1 MGTRPLTL
9 AKDGGSGD
17 GRRDY
22 RKEAQ
27 EWAAGIK
34 DKDTREYAAEAAEL
48 VLRKGFRLPR
58 ISFVRLK
65 KTRGGLVAARYRSPL
80 SFELGMGVI
89 EINEHP
95 DIRKDGGLKAM
106 QEKAVEWG
114 WSAQPNPILHEFGHM
129 IDHYMH
135 STAYD
140 TEIGDR
146 FDRMDR
152 DMVKKEVSQYAA
164 TEGTEFRAELIS
176 AILSGKTFTTDLLDA
191 AYLDRYRSV
200 EGVDEIYRMGS
211 GEIPNTSMVERRFGS
226 MMDALF
232 HDGGASLKTEL
243 LDNPEVV
250 RFIDSHSRVLDNA
263 FSRVEMSDSMRS
275 RLRASDW
282 MFSGLKTFHELHEA
296 FPSLLD
302 ENGERKPFERFLND
316 VQKIDETYNQ
326 NWLRAEYN
334 FAGASAG
341 MAARWEDFEEDGDRY
356 YLQYRTAHDG
366 RVRPEHAE
374 MDGITLPVDDPF
386 WDTNYPPNGW
396 NCRCTVV
403 QVLKADNEPTDRG
416 EAYRRA
422 ESALRGDR
430 RGMFRFNPGKEG
442 RVFPAYNPYS
452 VSACAGC
459 PRSELKLARD
469 IPANEL
475 CQACRFLQSC
485 YENRGET
492 YSVGDGTVRI
502 SDMVNRKDGDFEK
515 LRQTAEEF
523 ARMGRNVT
531 LTPKMTRPSRFQY
544 ECVYG
549 SLVGTKYEGKC
560 PDLNIDGLWYE
571 HEGFTSANPKNAFR
585 NMVTNGLKQSDRIII
600 DDPEL
605 AEAYMKRIIRN
616 RIAEG
621 QNIQE
626 VWLRD
631 KNGRIRS
638 LYDKKS
644 EE

>member
-1 MGTRPLTL
+1 MAVPL
-9 AKDGGSGD
+9 AKDVGGGD

-65 KTRGGLVAARYRSPL
+65 KTRGGLVAARYRRPL

-356 YLQYRTAHDG
+356 SLQYRTAHDG

-475 CQACRFLQSC
+475 CQACQMLQVISHNRSNLADERILDYDTAKWEHTYVSGKSNGFVVTEQERINEASISPNEMEK
-485 YENRGET
+485 YERELRICKILADNGHDIQYLHGEGRHRGET
-492 YSVGDGTVRI
+492 YDILFDGIPADLKSIEGT
-502 SDMVNRKDGDFEK
+502 
-515 LRQTAEEF
+515 
-523 ARMGRNVT
+523 GRT
-531 LTPKMTRPSRFQY
+531 IPKH
-544 ECVYG
+544 V
-549 SLVGTKYEGKC
+549 K
-560 PDLNIDGLWYE
+560 
-571 HEGFTSANPKNAFR
+571 HA
-585 NMVTNGLKQSDRIII
+585 
-600 DDPEL
+600 
-605 AEAYMKRIIRN
+605 
-616 RIAEG
+616 
-621 QNIQE
+621 
-626 VWLRD
+626 LRD
-631 KNGRIRS
+631 QGAEMVILCLPAHTEEIYRNLTEARRKYSGRIMIYFDGEDV
-638 LYDKKS
+638 LKEVNKK
-644 EE
+644 

>member
-1 MGTRPLTL
+1 MRPLTL

-17 GRRDY
+17 DRRDY

-164 TEGTEFRAELIS
+164 TEGAEFRAELIS

-302 ENGERKPFERFLND
+302 GNGERKPFERFLRD

-341 MAARWEDFEEDGDRY
+341 MAARWEDFEE
-356 YLQYRTAHDG
+356 
-366 RVRPEHAE
+366 
-374 MDGITLPVDDPF
+374 
-386 WDTNYPPNGW
+386 
-396 NCRCTVV
+396 
-403 QVLKADNEPTDRG
+403 
-416 EAYRRA
+416 
-422 ESALRGDR
+422 
-430 RGMFRFNPGKEG
+430 
-442 RVFPAYNPYS
+442 
-452 VSACAGC
+452 
-459 PRSELKLARD
+459 
-469 IPANEL
+469 
-475 CQACRFLQSC
+475 
-485 YENRGET
+485 
-492 YSVGDGTVRI
+492 
-502 SDMVNRKDGDFEK
+502 DGDFEK

>member
-1 MGTRPLTL
+1 MGTLPLTL

-302 ENGERKPFERFLND
+302 ENGERKPFERFLRD

-326 NWLRAEYN
+326 NWLRAEFN

-356 YLQYRTAHDG
+356 YLQYRTARDG

-475 CQACRFLQSC
+475 CQACLILQDMRTKEERERLENTDRRAIRQSAVDWAERHLPEVTLPNGQVAKRLVVNNADGSMIVNKPFFSETFTKNINNRQLAKTMDIATHIADWLPNANLRRIESGRHHDC
-485 YENRGET
+485 DFRVYEAEYDGET
-492 YSVGDGTVRI
+492 IECKVKDVPERFVYMMRI
-502 SDMVNRKDGDFEK
+502 KKD
-515 LRQTAEEF
+515 
-523 ARMGRNVT
+523 
-531 LTPKMTRPSRFQY
+531 
-544 ECVYG
+544 
-549 SLVGTKYEGKC
+549 
-560 PDLNIDGLWYE
+560 
-571 HEGFTSANPKNAFR
+571 
-585 NMVTNGLKQSDRIII
+585 
-600 DDPEL
+600 
-605 AEAYMKRIIRN
+605 
-616 RIAEG
+616 
-621 QNIQE
+621 
-626 VWLRD
+626 
-631 KNGRIRS
+631 
-638 LYDKKS
+638 
-644 EE
+644 

>member
-9 AKDGGSGD
+9 ARNGGGVS
-17 GRRDY
+17 
-22 RKEAQ
+22 EAQ
-27 EWAAGIK
+27 
-34 DKDTREYAAEAAEL
+34 REA
-48 VLRKGFRLPR
+48 LR
-58 ISFVRLK
+58 
-65 KTRGGLVAARYRSPL
+65 
-80 SFELGMGVI
+80 
-89 EINEHP
+89 
-95 DIRKDGGLKAM
+95 
-106 QEKAVEWG
+106 
-114 WSAQPNPILHEFGHM
+114 
-129 IDHYMH
+129 
-135 STAYD
+135 
-140 TEIGDR
+140 
-146 FDRMDR
+146 
-152 DMVKKEVSQYAA
+152 
-164 TEGTEFRAELIS
+164 
-176 AILSGKTFTTDLLDA
+176 
-191 AYLDRYRSV
+191 
-200 EGVDEIYRMGS
+200 
-211 GEIPNTSMVERRFGS
+211 RRFRE
-226 MMDALF
+226 MMSVL
-232 HDGGASLKTEL
+232 HSEEGASLRMEI
-243 LDNPEVV
+243 LDRPEVEG
-250 RFIDSHSRVLDNA
+250 FIDTHAGILDSSFDRVD
-263 FSRVEMSDSMRS
+263 MSDSMRS

-282 MFSGLKTFHELHEA
+282 MFSGLKAFHELHEA

-302 ENGERKPFERFLND
+302 ENGERKPFERFLRD

-366 RVRPEHAE
+366 RVRPEHAG

-459 PRSELKLARD
+459 PRSELKLAKD

-502 SDMVNRKDGDFEK
+502 SDMVNREDSDFGK

-531 LTPKMTRPSRFQY
+531 LTPKMTRPSRFKY

-549 SLVGTKYEGKC
+549 SLAGTRFDGKC

-585 NMVTNGLKQSDRIII
+585 NMIAHGLKQSDRIII
-600 DDPEL
+600 DNPGLTQRFME
-605 AEAYMKRIIRN
+605 RSISN
-616 RIAEG
+616 RVSNG
-621 QNIQE
+621 QDIKE
-626 VWLRD
+626 VWLRAED
-631 KNGRIRS
+631 GTIS
-638 LYDKKS
+638 LLYKKTDG
-644 EE
+644 